1 MITVSAVFGQEEK
14 SLGTLG
20 RVGES
25 ETRQIVFDCADILD
39 EYPGAEI
46 ICVMQRHCDRT
57 AYLADAVLAGNVLT
71 VTLTDA
77 DVSAPGD
84 LRIELRALADGKI
97 RKSAV
102 YMGQVVSAL
111 RGEEDKPGSPIADTL
126 NRINSAL
133 KSAQET
139 KEKLESALEDA
150 ESVTGA
156 ANDAAGSATEAAEAA
171 ASAAESANVAASLAN
186 RAASS
191 ADLAAENAQKATED
205 AQEVAKT
212 VQEKLDSGEFVGAQG
227 PKGDPG
233 KDGVQINDASENA
246 TETWSS
252 AKTSAYVAASISDL
266 GLSVQDG
273 KLCVRVERE

>member
-1 MITVSAVFGQEEK
+1 MITASAVFGQEEK

-20 RVGES
+20 RIGEN
-25 ETRQIVFDCADILD
+25 ETRQIVFDCSDILV

-46 ICVMQRHCDRT
+46 VCVMQRHCDRT

-71 VTLTDA
+71 VMLTDA

-84 LRIELRALADGKI
+84 LRIELRALVDDKI

-102 YMGQVVSAL
+102 YTGQVVSAL

-171 ASAAESANVAASLAN
+171 VSAAELANVAASLAN

-205 AQEVAKT
+205 AQDVAKT

-233 KDGVQINDASENA
+233 KDGVQINDAAENA

-252 AKTSAYVAASISDL
+252 AKTSAYVAASISAL